1 MILKEASGRDDDI
14 HAIERLAAANP
25 RIRDKAESEIRK
37 IRSGMS
43 GEDSAAHF
51 LDREFRDSK
60 RVAVLHDIRISAGD
74 GDFAQIDHLLIHR
87 IQGTAWILET
97 KNYAGDM
104 SCDEHGDWVVF
115 YNRRPTAIPSPVE
128 QAKRQAIVLERWL
141 KRNEIKGISRINT
154 VVLTNPRA
162 RITRKHL
169 KADDHVVKSDNF
181 ARWYQKQVDGIGA
194 GTALAMVGRFLVSGM
209 DEMQLR
215 MLGRR
220 IGDAHQPASFD
231 WAARLGVS
239 TNGPSDRHT
248 PVSASAIPP
257 LRKLSP
263 LVEAVAGN
271 RRSAPKPTPTSGDKG
286 EVSTPIGII
295 RTQTLDDGR
304 VALRHDRDDRL
315 SNALSNACRGRGQ
328 WNPRYKNWIV
338 RADDL
343 SSILAA
349 VR

>member
-14 HAIERLAAANP
+14 REIERLATMNP

-37 IRSGMS
+37 IRSGLS

-60 RVAVLHDIRISAGD
+60 RVAVLHDIRIDAGD

-181 ARWYQKQVDGIGA
+181 ARWYQEQVDGIGA
-194 GTALAMVGRFLVSGM
+194 GTALAMMGRFLVSGM

-220 IGDAHQPASFD
+220 ISEAHQPASFD
-231 WAARLGVS
+231 WAARLKVS
-239 TNGPSDRHT
+239 QNGPTERT
-248 PVSASAIPP
+248 APVPAPVTSPVK
-257 LRKLSP
+257 KLAP
-263 LVEAVAGN
+263 LVQAIAGT
-271 RRSAPKPTPTSGDKG
+271 RRSTSKPAPVGDDKG
-286 EVSTPIGII
+286 QVATPLGII
-295 RTQTLDDGR
+295 KTQALEDGR

-315 SNALSNACRGRGQ
+315 SEALSNACKGRGQ

-338 RADDL
+338 KADDL
-343 SSILAA
+343 SAILAA